1 MKKKIT
7 NNLGMKLLSILAATI
22 IWLII
27 VNVDDATVTKTLTLN
42 VQEINTNA
50 ITDEDYTYEP
60 VSGQKATI
68 TVKGKSS
75 IIYNIS
81 ADDFEATA
89 DLSKLSITDAV
100 FVDVEQKTE
109 SIVNDGRV
117 EIISNTNTYTI
128 KREKVDEK
136 TVSLVPLKNG
146 EAASGYYVTGYQI
159 SPNSVTIRGSHSS
172 ISNIKEVIAAVNV
185 SGASES
191 FTQSVTPKV
200 IGLNNEEMDTSKL
213 TFNGKA
219 LFDVKVDVTVQPTKN
234 VKIDFQTTGIP
245 AAGYEVTAVTAV
257 PEEITV
263 AGPKEVLD
271 TISEIPMTLDISG
284 EKESIEKN
292 LPYDEVLK
300 SINENLQLVKDNDK
314 DNGLAVTV
322 TIEKKEHKTVDVDF
336 DSVRLDNSKSD
347 DYTYELA
354 ADTNNIPV
362 DVTGVASV
370 IESFTAEDLDVSA
383 DVSGMGEGTHTVFLT
398 INSAK
403 AVTIPHEQKAVS
415 IKVEKK

>member
-27 VNVDDATVTKTLTLN
+27 VNVEDATVTKTLTLT
-42 VQEINTNA
+42 VQEINANA

-75 IIYNIS
+75 IVYNIT

-100 FVDVEQKTE
+100 FVDVEQKME
-109 SIVNDGRV
+109 SIIKDGRV
-117 EIISNTNTYTI
+117 EITSNTNTYTI

-136 TVSLVPLKNG
+136 TVSLVPSKNG
-146 EAASGYYVTGYQI
+146 EAAAGYYVTGYQI

-172 ISNIKEVIAAVNV
+172 ISNIKEIVAAVNV

-191 FTQSVTPKV
+191 FTQQVTPKV

-219 LFDVKVDVTVQPTKN
+219 LFDVKVDVTVQPTKE
-234 VKIDFQTTGIP
+234 VKIDFQTTGTP

-263 AGPKEVLD
+263 AGPKEALAH
-271 TISEIPMTLDISG
+271 ISEIPMTLDISG
-284 EKESIEKN
+284 ESASIEKN

-300 SINENLQLVKDNDK
+300 GINENLQLVKDNDK

-322 TIEKKEHKTVDVDF
+322 TIEKKEHKTVEVAF
-336 DSVRLDNSKSD
+336 DRVRLDNSRSD

-354 ADTNNIPV
+354 ADTDNIPI

-370 IESFTAEDLDVSA
+370 IESFTAEDLNISA
-383 DVSGMGEGTHTVFLT
+383 DVSGMEEGTHTVFLI
-398 INSAK
+398 INSTK
-403 AVTIPHEQKAVS
+403 AVTIPHAQKAVS
-415 IKVEKK
+415 IKIVKK